1 MKAIILAAGTGTRI
15 GNQLPKCLM
24 RLPMGNTIME
34 NQVSLLRDNGIKEII
49 VVVGFKKDVIME
61 EFPDLIYRYNTF
73 YHITNT
79 SKSLMMALESIDED
93 DIIWINGDVFLESEV
108 IRRLLSEPGNVM
120 AVNISKCGEEEVKY
134 KTGKNGEIIEISKSV
149 LDAEGESVGVNKI
162 TAENV
167 GVFYESLKEC
177 DDDDYFEKG
186 VEICISKGIRFYPV
200 DISACKC
207 VEIDFKE
214 DYERVKEIAAD

>member
-1 MKAIILAAGTGTRI
+1 LKAIVLAAGTGTRI

-24 RLPMGNTIME
+24 ILPSGKTIME
-34 NQVSLLRDNGIKEII
+34 NQVALLRDNGIKEII

-93 DIIWINGDVFLESEV
+93 DILWINGDVFLESEV
-108 IRRLLSEPGNVM
+108 IRRVLSEPGNVM

-134 KTGKNGEIIEISKSV
+134 KTGGDGGIVEISKSV
-149 LDAEGESVGVNKI
+149 TDAEGESVGVNKI
-162 TAENV
+162 TAKSFS
-167 GVFYESLKEC
+167 VFHESLKEC
-177 DDDDYFEKG
+177 GDDDYFEKG
-186 VEICISKGIRFYPV
+186 IEICISKGIRFNPV

-207 VEIDFKE
+207 IEIDFKE
-214 DYERVKEIAAD
+214 DYERVKEIAG